1 MKKALLSFILVF
13 FYSIVTASEVQ
24 LNIDEA
30 TDELEFQNE
39 YVNCFVDSTGQLS
52 VEEIQNKKFSKLEGG
67 FVNLKIGSAY
77 WLQFS
82 LNATSTETKKWVFEV
97 LDSHQELVEVYMYRK
112 NSLVYH
118 AKTGQLVNDKSRI
131 YIHKNHVLDLPIQAN
146 DSLQFFIR
154 FKSNLVGSMLFK
166 IRTNANFSS
175 YAFKEYYYLGLYY
188 GILFLIC
195 LINIVLFIL
204 LKQRIYLFY
213 LVYVLAWVLLSMIDD
228 GIGKH
233 LIWGNYNWVDHIGY
247 YFAKPILISS
257 YVWYSL
263 NFFRGKQIN
272 RKYKRT
278 IIASALFYIVL
289 QICES
294 VFNYSSPITTWVM
307 FIPLIV
313 ILQVAFN
320 SYNKGFSPARFF
332 ILGNV
337 FILMGFLIRFLQDL
351 SIIRFVSYDSLA
363 AIMAVYSRN
372 IGVVFEVVT
381 LTLAL
386 GDRFR
391 FVKQQNDKHQEVLM
405 KEYAEKEILQ
415 EEVINHLKE
424 NEALKDKVN
433 KELETKVKERTVELQ
448 LKSDELEELNIKLN
462 EQAKAINEMNRLLDL
477 DNYKL
482 KNQVKEVSSNRAL
495 FKDVSFDEFKALY
508 PDKLSVLRYL
518 NDHKWQEGYVC
529 RKCGNT
535 KFCDGNTR
543 YSRRCTKCRYDES
556 ITAFTIFHKCKFPL
570 EQAFYIVSKTI
581 RLGNDLNTQT
591 VSEELELRKNTV
603 WNYKSKVLATIE
615 ANKKSR
621 NAENFITIVVLNPAD

>member
-1 MKKALLSFILVF
+1 MRKALLSLFIVLFCLEV
-13 FYSIVTASEVQ
+13 SASQVQ
-24 LNIDEA
+24 LNIEES

-39 YVNCFVDSTGQLS
+39 YVTCFVDTAGSLNVNDVVDKQ
-52 VEEIQNKKFSKLEGG
+52 FDKLEGG

-77 WLQFS
+77 WLHFT
-82 LNATSTETKKWVFEV
+82 LTSSTKETRKWIFEV
-97 LDSHQELVEVYMYRK
+97 LDSHQELVEVFMFRK
-112 NSLVYH
+112 DSLVYH
-118 AKTGQLVNDKSRI
+118 AKTGQLVDDKNRI
-131 YIHKNHVLDLPIQAN
+131 YIHKNHVLDLPIQAHDDLN
-146 DSLQFFIR
+146 FYIR

-233 LIWGNYNWVDHIGY
+233 LLWRNSTWFDHIGY

-263 NFFRGKQIN
+263 NFFKEKETSKN
-272 RKYKRT
+272 YKR
-278 IIASALFYIVL
+278 IIIGSSLLFIVL

-294 VFNYSSPITTWVM
+294 VFSYSSAITTWVM
-307 FIPLIV
+307 FIPLII
-313 ILQVAFN
+313 ILQVAFKA
-320 SYNKGFSPARFF
+320 YNKGYSPARFF
-332 ILGNV
+332 ILGNI

-351 SIIRFVSYDSLA
+351 AIIRFVAYDSLV

-372 IGVVFEVVT
+372 IGVIFEVVT

-391 FVKQQNDKHQEVLM
+391 FVKIQNDKNKEQLLN
-405 KEYAEKEILQ
+405 EYAEKEKLQ
-415 EEVINHLKE
+415 TEVIEHLKE
-424 NEALKDKVN
+424 NELLKDKVN
-433 KELETKVKERTVELQ
+433 KELETKVKERTLEIQ
-448 LKSDELEELNIKLN
+448 SKSDELEELNIKLS
-462 EQAKAINEMNRLLDL
+462 EQANEINEMNRLLDL

-482 KNQVKEVSSNRAL
+482 KSQVKEVSSNRAL
-495 FKDVSFDEFKALY
+495 FKDVPFEEFKALY
-508 PDKLSVLRYL
+508 PDKLSVLRFL
-518 NDHKWQEGYVC
+518 NDHKWQEGYTC

-535 KFCDGNTR
+535 KYCDGNTR

-581 RLGNDLNTQT
+581 RLGNDLNTQS
-591 VSEELELRKNTV
+591 VSEELDLRKNTV
-603 WNYKSKVLATIE
+603 WNYKSKVLATID

-621 NAENFITIVVLNPAD
+621 NAENFIIIVVLNPAE